1 MEPKFECKLQ
11 GSLVYVGKI
20 CLSTELWLDFGLV
33 LYFTSLALAKSDH
46 QEEETR
52 KMEMQCIAMQVQA
65 VKTTTAV
72 RFCAWKPNIVEHGL
86 CRYHQAV
93 PPPLPLGLHGP
104 RPLVV

>member
-1 MEPKFECKLQ
+1 MSAKFR
-11 GSLVYVGKI
+11 VYIGKI

-33 LYFTSLALAKSDH
+33 LYFTCLAHAKSDH
-46 QEEETR
+46 LGEENKEDGYT
-52 KMEMQCIAMQVQA
+52 MVPMQVQA

-93 PPPLPLGLHGP
+93 PPPLPLGLPGP